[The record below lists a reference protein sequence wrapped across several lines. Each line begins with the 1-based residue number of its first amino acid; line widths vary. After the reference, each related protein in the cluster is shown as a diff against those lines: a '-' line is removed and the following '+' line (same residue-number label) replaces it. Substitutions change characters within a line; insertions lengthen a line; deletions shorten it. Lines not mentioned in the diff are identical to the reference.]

1 MAGEGSEGPSSTPT
15 PSLLHFTKQ
24 ILLGGKSDSHKSP
37 NSFPESVTHTALV
50 LVPGHSRWHLQRGEV
65 VEHWRGSWGGTHRAA
80 WCSHRKP
87 DNFLPCLPSTML
99 SHPWGACFPS
109 CVSVSWLSCADVYP
123 SLQKEEKED
132 KIWARRRSKF

>member
-50 LVPGHSRWHLQRGEV
+50 LVPDHSRWHFQRGEV
-65 VEHWRGSWGGTHRAA
+65 VEHWRGSWGGHPPGCMVQSQEARQ
-80 WCSHRKP
+80 
-87 DNFLPCLPSTML
+87 LPALLAKYHAEPSLGSML
-99 SHPWGACFPS
+99 SLLC
-109 CVSVSWLSCADVYP
+109 LSIMAFLC
-123 SLQKEEKED
+123 
-132 KIWARRRSKF
+132 